1 MGLKTST
8 PAKDKNTHID
18 RQVDLPFLKT
28 DQVTQTG
35 GAHTMHTHTS
45 LKSVEMWPSRNFL
58 DEYAV
63 HCSPSSNSSTESIET
78 Y

>member
-28 DQVTQTG
+28 DQVTQTDD
-35 GAHTMHTHTS
+35 AH
-45 LKSVEMWPSRNFL
+45 
-58 DEYAV
+58 AV
-63 HCSPSSNSSTESIET
+63 PFPKVTGDVAE
-78 Y
+78 